1 VDEAQGHAAY
11 RELFRHAIELGMVDD
26 IRRAVHGND
35 ALGNDL
41 FAEQIEAALGQRAK
55 PGKAGRPRKADR
67 E

>member
-1 VDEAQGHAAY
+1 
-11 RELFRHAIELGMVDD
+11 MVDD